1 MDNAFY
7 QLMVIGVAILGVF
20 RGYRKGF
27 INQIPGVLGFAFG
40 TVCCHVFTEQ
50 GEEVARA
57 LFPSIAG
64 RLGADFIYSLL
75 GSGVVY
81 VAVFVAFSLLTRI
94 LRSAM
99 QIFAGGLLNSLIGAA
114 FCLVKYMLALS
125 ILFNIIVCFSPRS
138 ELMHSA
144 MADDGNAVEVV
155 MGIAPALLGCLS
167 YEDLAHIVQLEDA
180 KKISGNIRKPGNV
193 IIKERTEASGIP
205 CCRENSAWD
214 HGCAIYEAIC

>member
-7 QLMVIGVAILGVF
+7 QLMVIAVGVAGVF
-20 RGYRKGF
+20 LGYRRGL
-27 INQIPGVLGFAFG
+27 INQISGVLGFAFG

-57 LFPSIAG
+57 LFPSVAG
-64 RLGADFIYSLL
+64 HLGADFIYSLL

-81 VAVFVAFSLLTRI
+81 VGVFVAFSLLTRI

-99 QIFAGGLLNSLIGAA
+99 QIFAGGMLNSLLGAA
-114 FCLVKYMLALS
+114 FCLVKYLLALS

-138 ELMHSA
+138 ELMHAA
-144 MADDGNAVEVV
+144 MSDDGNAVELV
-155 MGIAPALLGCLS
+155 MGLAPALLGCLS

-180 KKISGNIRKPGNV
+180 KKISGNLRESGSV
-193 IIKERTEASGIP
+193 ILFEETIAQRVP
-205 CCRENSAWD
+205 CCPAQPAGSNV
-214 HGCAIYEAIC
+214 CAIYEAIC